1 MFIEH
6 RTYTIKPGRVAEY
19 MKDYCDNGWELHSA
33 HTPCVGHYTTE
44 AGNLFR
50 IISMWRYES
59 FEDRLERRATLNAMK
74 PWQDCMGRISPMVTD
89 IRSNLVVPSPCW
101 AGAAGDWHV
110 DFYRQFDDMRLDDFL
125 ASLTD
130 DVEFALGNRPPAMG
144 KAAARAAV
152 NDLWSGLAGA
162 KRNFLNVVRNDRH
175 TVVESSAVYTRKDG
189 SVVTIPS
196 VTMLQRESGRVSRMR
211 VYMDASP
218 LGA

>member
-19 MKDYCDNGWELHSA
+19 MQEYCDNGWEVHSA

-50 IISMWRYES
+50 IISMWRYAS

-74 PWQDCMGRISPMVTD
+74 PWQECMGRISPLVMD
-89 IRSNLVVPSPCW
+89 IRSNLIVPSPCW
-101 AGAAGDWHV
+101 AGATGDWHIG
-110 DFYRQFDDMRLDDFL
+110 FYRQFDEMRMEDFL
-125 ASLTD
+125 AALTD
-130 DVEFALGNRPPAMG
+130 GVEFAFGNRPAVTG
-144 KAAARAAV
+144 KAAVRASV
-152 NDLWSGLAGA
+152 SSLWSGLAGA
-162 KRNFLNVVRNDRH
+162 KRSFLNVVQNAGH
-175 TVVESSAVYTRKDG
+175 TVVESSAVYTRKNG
-189 SVVTIPS
+189 AVVTIPS
-196 VTMLQRESGRVSRMR
+196 VTMLQRESGRVSSMR